1 MARLAIPGGH
11 WTGLADPLTA
21 TGETAVSRHL
31 STSSAAPP
39 APSRA
44 PGQAWSW
51 HLLPPLCLLEKQG
64 LSMTWEAVE
73 PAHPF
78 LCRGKGVLPEVS
90 TEERRDLEEIT
101 QLGARALRLML
112 LS

>member
-1 MARLAIPGGH
+1 
-11 WTGLADPLTA
+11 
-21 TGETAVSRHL
+21 
-31 STSSAAPP
+31 
-39 APSRA
+39 
-44 PGQAWSW
+44 
-51 HLLPPLCLLEKQG
+51 
-64 LSMTWEAVE
+64 MTWEAVE

-90 TEERRDLEEIT
+90 TEERWDLEEIT